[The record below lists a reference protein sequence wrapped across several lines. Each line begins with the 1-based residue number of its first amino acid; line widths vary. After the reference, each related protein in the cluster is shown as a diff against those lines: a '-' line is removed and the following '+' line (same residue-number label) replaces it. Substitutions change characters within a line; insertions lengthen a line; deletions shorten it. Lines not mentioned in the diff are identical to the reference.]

1 MDANCK
7 AYGSNLDDSTFL
19 KRRKQK
25 PLKSVQARCP
35 GYVLRFDLAAVPYQE
50 PGMSGIR
57 PRRPGETDPDVL
69 GIAYLLT
76 ATEYER
82 LLRSEGG
89 RNGGYLEIDV
99 RVTALLNLTT
109 HPGDEIACKSLQ
121 TRSPREDPRPFPSKR
136 YIGLIRTGAKA
147 HRFPEEYQTYLE
159 ELPFYQVRGW
169 RTAVG
174 RVLFL
179 TIWLPFIL
187 FIFALMRASESL
199 SPGQLKWLRKLQEW
213 TFLTMWKMHDGFFAR
228 VFGRGDVSAEPGRN
242 GEGEK

>member
-1 MDANCK
+1 
-7 AYGSNLDDSTFL
+7 
-19 KRRKQK
+19 
-25 PLKSVQARCP
+25 
-35 GYVLRFDLAAVPYQE
+35 
-50 PGMSGIR
+50 MSGIR
-57 PRRPGETDPDVL
+57 PRRQGETDPDVL

-89 RNGGYLEIDV
+89 RHGGYLEIDV

-136 YIGLIRTGAKA
+136 YITLIRTGAKA
-147 HRFPEEYQTYLE
+147 HRFPGEYQTYLE
-159 ELPFYQVRGW
+159 DLPFYQVRGW
-169 RTAVG
+169 WTAVG
-174 RVLFL
+174 RVVFL

-187 FIFALMRASESL
+187 FIFALMKASESL

-213 TFLTMWKMHDGFFAR
+213 TFLAMWKMHDSFFAW
-228 VFGRGDVSAEPGRN
+228 VFGRGDISGP
-242 GEGEK
+242 GEGLAHGEEEK